1 MAVTNGWGKG
11 VDNNTINWGRGKD
24 NATNNWGKIYETSAS
39 GDTALAVSTPSF
51 SNTYSVEMDGTDD
64 YIKTDAIYSALDG
77 GTKASFSVWVKPDS
91 GAPKLEYLFHNPR
104 SGTANQGQFGL
115 VLFEDNSVQLY
126 VQAFNSQRVL
136 GDISY
141 ITYGSWNHILVT
153 IDLALSAGN
162 EAKMYINGVDRT
174 TTSAMGTLTNFYNAT
189 DKFYIGEEANGG
201 YNPYNG
207 KMDELAIWAGTTLTS
222 SDATTLYNLGVP
234 TNLATFSTPPSNW
247 WRFEEGGGTTISDS
261 SGSADATIINQ
272 TTFTTDVPT

>member
-11 VDNNTINWGRGKD
+11 VDNNSINWGRGKD
-24 NATNNWGKIYETSAS
+24 NATNNWGKVYETSAS

-91 GAPKLEYLFHNPR
+91 GAPKLEYLLHNPR

-115 VLFEDNSVQLY
+115 VLYEDNSVQLY

-136 GDISY
+136 GDINY

-174 TTSAMGTLTNFYNAT
+174 TTSAMGTLANFYNAT

-207 KMDELAIWAGTTLTS
+207 KMDEVAIWAGTTLTS
-222 SDATTLYNLGVP
+222 SDATTLWNSGVP

-247 WRFEEGGGTTISDS
+247 WRFEEGSGTTISDS

-272 TTFTTDVPT
+272 TSFTTDVPT

>member
-91 GAPKLEYLFHNPR
+91 GAPKLEYLLHNPR

-162 EAKMYINGVDRT
+162 EAKMYINGSDVG
-174 TTSAMGTLTNFYNAT
+174 TSAMGTLANFYNAT
-189 DKFYIGEEANGG
+189 DRFYIGEEANGG
-201 YNPYNG
+201 YNPFNG
-207 KMDELAIWAGTTLTS
+207 KIDELAIWAGTTLTS
-222 SDATTLYNLGVP
+222 GDATTLYNSGVP
-234 TNLATFSTPPSNW
+234 TDLSQFSTPPSNW
-247 WRFEEGGGTTISDS
+247 WRFEEGSGTTISDS

>member
-1 MAVTNGWGKG
+1 MATNGWGKG
-11 VDNNTINWGRGKD
+11 VDNNTIQWGRGKD
-24 NATNNWGKIYETSAS
+24 NATNNWGKVYETSAS

-91 GAPKLEYLFHNPR
+91 GAPKLEYLLHNPR

-115 VLFEDNSVQLY
+115 VLYEDNSVQLY

-136 GDISY
+136 GDINY

-174 TTSAMGTLTNFYNAT
+174 TTSAMGTLANFYNAT

-207 KMDELAIWAGTTLTS
+207 KMDEVAIWAGTTLTS
-222 SDATTLYNLGVP
+222 GDATTLWNSGVP

-247 WRFEEGGGTTISDS
+247 WRFEEGSGTTISDS

-272 TTFTTDVPT
+272 TSFTTDVPT

>member
-1 MAVTNGWGKG
+1 MALGTKLGIIASSG
-11 VDNNTINWGRGKD
+11 V
-24 NATNNWGKIYETSAS
+24 SAFEN
-39 GDTALAVSTPSF
+39 V
-51 SNTYSVEMDGTDD
+51 YSSEFDGVDD
-64 YIKTDAIYSALDG
+64 YIETDAIYSPLDG
-77 GTKASFSVWVKPDS
+77 GTKASFSVWVKPVS

-153 IDLALSAGN
+153 IDLALSAGS

-174 TTSAMGTLTNFYNAT
+174 TTSAMGTLANFYNAT
-189 DKFYIGEEANGG
+189 DRLYIGEEANGG

-207 KMDELAIWAGTTLTS
+207 KMDELAIWVGTTLTS
-222 SDATTLYNLGVP
+222 GDATTLYNSGVP
-234 TNLATFSTPPSNW
+234 TNLSQFSTPPSNW
-247 WRFEEGGGTTISDS
+247 WRMGDNNGGTGTTLSDAI
-261 SGSADATIINQ
+261 GSANATLIND
-272 TTFTTDVPT
+272 TTYVEDVPT

>member
-91 GAPKLEYLFHNPR
+91 GAPKLEYLLHNPR

-174 TTSAMGTLTNFYNAT
+174 TTSAMGTLANFYNAT

-207 KMDELAIWAGTTLTS
+207 KMDEVAIWAGTTLTS
-222 SDATTLYNLGVP
+222 SDATTIYNSGVP
-234 TNLATFSTPPSNW
+234 TDLSQFSTPPSNW
-247 WRFEEGGGTTISDS
+247 WRFEEGSGTTISDS